1 MFEALTLPDAPVT
14 LSVLFRRNEVWIKD
28 TELYEPEPE
37 QQQVE
42 REQQEEEEEEV
53 DPVPEEE
60 APVDPVPEEVAP
72 VDPVPE
78 EEAPVDPIPEPGEDC
93 TQSSKDMVIEEH
105 AAVLNIPQHSVHK

>member
-1 MFEALTLPDAPVT
+1 MKLTLPDAPVT

-78 EEAPVDPIPEPGEDC
+78 EEAPVDPIPEPGEEYTQRHDHHRGACCSMKYTAACC
-93 TQSSKDMVIEEH
+93 TY
-105 AAVLNIPQHSVHK
+105 